1 MSESDDGPTRTQQ
14 IVRVLALVLV
24 GVVAAGAISQLSTQ
38 GLAAAPSALIS
49 LYVVSVVAYGT
60 LRDEMDTTRF
70 RVAFYVGVALW
81 GALRVYEGDGLW
93 ALGLF
98 VVGAA
103 LLVRELYAS

>member
-1 MSESDDGPTRTQQ
+1 MSDDGPTRTQQ
-14 IVRVLALVLV
+14 VVRVLALLLV
-24 GVVAAGAISQLSTQ
+24 GVVAAGAVSQLSTE
-38 GLAAAPSALIS
+38 GLTAAPSALLS

-60 LRDEMDTTRF
+60 LRDEMDTRRF

-103 LLVRELYAS
+103 LLVRELYGS